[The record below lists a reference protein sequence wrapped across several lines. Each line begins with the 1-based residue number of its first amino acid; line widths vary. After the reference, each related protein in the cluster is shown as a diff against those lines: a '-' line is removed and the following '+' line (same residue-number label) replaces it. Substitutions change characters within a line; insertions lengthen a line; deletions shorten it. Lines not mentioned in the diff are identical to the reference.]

1 VPPVVLRR
9 TRVPLPLDAAGADAE
24 TTIPLTVTLDL
35 PRTLSP
41 VAHGHGDPTIRIG
54 AHEAWR
60 AWRTTDGPAT
70 LRVRIGGGV
79 MEARGWGPGAGA
91 AVEAAGR
98 LIGLADAPEAFLP
111 TNRLLADLVH
121 RFPGL
126 RLPASGSVMGAL
138 VPAILEQKVTG
149 IEARRTWRALLR
161 EHGEPAPG
169 PAGAAGMRVLPGN
182 DVLARIPSFTW
193 HRLGIERRR
202 ASLVG
207 RVARLGDRLEAD
219 PPERATARLRAIPG
233 IGPWTMAEVA
243 RVAWGD
249 PDAVSVGDFHLPSLV
264 AWALAGEPRADDARM
279 LELLAP
285 FAGQRGRVQRLL
297 EVSGIGMPR
306 RGPRMT
312 PGDIRAI

>member
-1 VPPVVLRR
+1 MPPAVLRR
-9 TRVPLPLDAAGADAE
+9 TRLPLPLDGTSGDAE
-24 TTIPLTVTLDL
+24 ATLPLTVPLDL
-35 PRTLSP
+35 ARTLGP
-41 VAHGHGDPTIRIG
+41 VVHGHGDPTIRIG
-54 AHEAWR
+54 AHEVWR
-60 AWRTTDGPAT
+60 AWRTSAGPAT
-70 LRVRIGGGV
+70 LRICIAGRVV
-79 MEARGWGPGAGA
+79 QARAWGPGAGV
-91 AVEAAGR
+91 AVENSGR
-98 LIGLADAPEAFLP
+98 LIGLSDAPEAFAP
-111 TNRLLADLVH
+111 TDRVLADLVH

-149 IEARRTWRALLR
+149 IEARRTWRSLLR

-169 PAGAAGMRVLPGN
+169 PAGAAGMRLLPDGAT
-182 DVLARIPSFTW
+182 LAAIPSFTW
-193 HRLGIERRR
+193 HRLGVERRR
-202 ASLVG
+202 ASIVG
-207 RVARLGDRLEAD
+207 RVARLADRLETET
-219 PPERATARLRAIPG
+219 PERATARLRAIPG
-233 IGPWTMAEVA
+233 IGLWTIAEVA

-264 AWALAGEPRADDARM
+264 AWALAGEARGDDARM

-285 FAGQRGRVQRLL
+285 YAGQRGRVQRLI